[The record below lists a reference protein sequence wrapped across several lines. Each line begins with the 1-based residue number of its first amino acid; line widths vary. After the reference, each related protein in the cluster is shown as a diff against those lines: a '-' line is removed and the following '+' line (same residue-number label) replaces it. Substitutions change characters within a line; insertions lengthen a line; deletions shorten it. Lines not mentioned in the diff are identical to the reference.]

1 MCSLLVNLEC
11 HNCLEGAI
19 FGDFG
24 ASLSWQVQYFVCSTV
39 IFSAGAVSFDLGGR
53 RNISCST
60 STQALF
66 GDVGEY
72 SIGADSTTKGWWC
85 KGFVDV
91 CWHQMFS
98 KNKADPESHL
108 PPFWTD
114 ASQNDS
120 VFTSDPS
127 LRCVDVE
134 GVVPSLLLS
143 FFACLSSFLPA
154 CLSPACQPPSRLPSL
169 LSCFLAWWLSSFLQ
183 WQSLLSQ
190 DCMKRTSKKG
200 NDLIY
205 SNMVARWPVS
215 LQTSNTSA

>member
-1 MCSLLVNLEC
+1 MFFLRSFGVFWCSLLVNLEC
-11 HNCLEGAI
+11 HNCLAGAM

-66 GDVGEY
+66 GDVGGY

-91 CWHQMFS
+91 CWHKMFS
-98 KNKADPESHL
+98 KNKADPDSHL

-134 GVVPSLLLS
+134 GVVPS
-143 FFACLSSFLPA
+143 
-154 CLSPACQPPSRLPSL
+154 
-169 LSCFLAWWLSSFLQ
+169 
-183 WQSLLSQ
+183 
-190 DCMKRTSKKG
+190 
-200 NDLIY
+200 
-205 SNMVARWPVS
+205 
-215 LQTSNTSA
+215 